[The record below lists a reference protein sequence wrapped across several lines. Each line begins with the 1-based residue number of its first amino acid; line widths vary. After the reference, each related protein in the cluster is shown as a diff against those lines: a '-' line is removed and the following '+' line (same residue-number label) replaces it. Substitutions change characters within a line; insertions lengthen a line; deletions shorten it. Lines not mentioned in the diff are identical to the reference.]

1 MKIDKLSNKE
11 LQSLIEVQEA
21 IVSDATHEKEFELK
35 ILSALQELKDY
46 RDIKEEA
53 VKQIIQK
60 CFMTKHYE
68 NPGMEE
74 GMCAGLRT
82 LGGDGEPCDT
92 CKTCMMCYGYNEE

>member
-46 RDIKEEA
+46 RDIKE
-53 VKQIIQK
+53 K
-60 CFMTKHYE
+60 
-68 NPGMEE
+68 
-74 GMCAGLRT
+74 L
-82 LGGDGEPCDT
+82 
-92 CKTCMMCYGYNEE
+92 